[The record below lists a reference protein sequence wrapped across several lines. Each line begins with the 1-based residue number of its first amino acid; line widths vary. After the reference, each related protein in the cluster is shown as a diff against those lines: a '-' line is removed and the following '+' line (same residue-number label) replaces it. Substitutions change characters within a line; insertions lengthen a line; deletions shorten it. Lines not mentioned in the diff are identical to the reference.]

1 MQLCGW
7 VDRRRDHGGVIF
19 IDLRDRSG
27 TVQITVDPD
36 LGADAFAVAEHL
48 RSETVLQ
55 VEGKVRAR
63 PGDSLNDKLA
73 TGAVEV
79 LASGITVLNS
89 VKGNLPFP
97 VSVHD
102 EENTREELRLRHR
115 YLDLRRKRMNDNLR
129 LRAQTI
135 QAARRFL
142 EDAGF
147 IEVETP
153 VLTRS
158 TPEGA
163 RDYVLPSR
171 VCGGEWFAL
180 PQSPQLFK
188 QLLMVGGIE
197 RYYQVARCF
206 RDEDLRADRQPEF
219 TQLDIEMSFMDQEQ
233 ILELNESLI
242 CAIWKAVKGIE
253 LPRPFPRMTWHDAME
268 RYGTDRPD
276 TRYGMELTNVS
287 DIVKDMG
294 FKVFSGAVKSGG
306 AVKCIA
312 VPGGNDAV
320 SNVRIKPGG
329 DVFSEA
335 QKAGAGGLAFIR
347 VRDGGEI
354 DTIGAI
360 KDNLSDEQKQEL
372 LSRTGAEP
380 GTLLLFGAGDTATVN
395 KALDRVRQ
403 YLAKELGMVK
413 ADRDNDQWNFL
424 WVVDFPMFEFNS
436 DENRY
441 EALHHPFCAP
451 NAEDLG
457 SDASKWADTLPGARA
472 QAYDLVL
479 NGLELGGGSLRIH
492 DSALQRQVLQ
502 TVGLPLEEAQE
513 QFGFLMDALDVG
525 APPHGGLAFGVDRM
539 VMLLA
544 GEESIRDTI
553 AFPKTQQARCLM
565 TSAQGALPTSSW
577 RNCTWP
583 APGLSPTRKTEGG
596 YWAEQIPKGISAFV
610 APRPTARNPEVGL
623 HKASFCP
630 ASPDGPGGPVSA
642 AAAAQRICC
651 GFISRTSA
659 GSTCSPMRRRSP
671 WPAWCSAVKHC
682 CSSNGSWLRAMPPS
696 VNCTVSKNCNA
707 GKPTST
713 ATGQPSRNGPGRQD
727 CPCPSCSS
735 GLTWAIRPGLSRPSW
750 RPRI

>member
-1 MQLCGW
+1 MRSHGCGDLRGAHHKDQNVQLCGW

-36 LGADAFAVAEHL
+36 NGADVFAVAEHL
-48 RSETVLQ
+48 RNETVLRVSGQ
-55 VEGKVRAR
+55 VRER
-63 PGDSLNDKLA
+63 PEESLNVRLD
-73 TGAVEV
+73 TGAIEV
-79 LASGITVLNS
+79 LANKIEVLNT

-115 YLDLRRKRMNDNLR
+115 YLDLRRERMNGNLR
-129 LRAQTI
+129 LRARTI
-135 QAARRFL
+135 RAARGFL
-142 EDAGF
+142 EDQGF

-163 RDYVLPSR
+163 RDYLVPSR

-188 QLLMVGGIE
+188 QLLMVGGLE

-219 TQLDIEMSFMDQEQ
+219 TQLDMEMSFLEQEQ
-233 ILELNESLI
+233 ILALNEGLI
-242 CAIWKAVKGIE
+242 AAIWKEVKGID
-253 LPRPFPRMTWHDAME
+253 LPRPFPQITWHEAMA

-276 TRYGMELTNVS
+276 TRYGMELVEVS
-287 DIVKDMG
+287 DLVADMG
-294 FKVFSGAVKSGG
+294 FKVFSGAVAAGG
-306 AVKCIA
+306 SVKVLP
-312 VPGGNDAV
+312 VPGGNEAL

-335 QKAGAGGLAFIR
+335 QAAGAGGLAFIR
-347 VRDGGEI
+347 VREGGEI
-354 DTIGAI
+354 DSIGAI
-360 KDNLSDEQKQEL
+360 KDNLSEEKKAEL
-372 LSRTGAEP
+372 LARTGATP

-403 YLAKELGMVK
+403 FLARELGLVP
-413 ADRDNDQWNFL
+413 AERDNDVWNFL
-424 WVVDFPMFEFNS
+424 WVVDFPMFEFNA
-436 DENRY
+436 DEQRL

-451 NAEDLG
+451 NADDLG
-457 SDASKWADTLPGARA
+457 SDPAGWADTLPKARA

-502 TVGLPLEEAQE
+502 TIGLPLEEAE
-513 QFGFLMDALDVG
+513 RQFGFLLEALDMG
-525 APPHGGLAFGVDRM
+525 APPHGGIAFGLDRM

-553 AFPKTQQARCLM
+553 AFPKTQQARCLL
-565 TSAQGALPTSSW
+565 TGAPAGVDDKQLRELHVASTWEKEESA
-577 RNCTWP
+577 R
-583 APGLSPTRKTEGG
+583 
-596 YWAEQIPKGISAFV
+596 
-610 APRPTARNPEVGL
+610 
-623 HKASFCP
+623 
-630 ASPDGPGGPVSA
+630 
-642 AAAAQRICC
+642 
-651 GFISRTSA
+651 
-659 GSTCSPMRRRSP
+659 
-671 WPAWCSAVKHC
+671 
-682 CSSNGSWLRAMPPS
+682 
-696 VNCTVSKNCNA
+696 
-707 GKPTST
+707 
-713 ATGQPSRNGPGRQD
+713 
-727 CPCPSCSS
+727 
-735 GLTWAIRPGLSRPSW
+735 
-750 RPRI
+750 

>member
-1 MQLCGW
+1 MRSNGCGDLRKDSIDAVVQLCGW

-36 LGADAFAVAEHL
+36 LAAEAFAVAEHL

-55 VEGKVRAR
+55 VHGKVRAR
-63 PGDSLNDKLA
+63 PSESLNDKLA

-79 LASGITVLNS
+79 LASDIVVLNK
-89 VKGNLPFP
+89 VTGTLPFP

-129 LRAQTI
+129 LRALTI
-135 QAARRFL
+135 QVARRFL
-142 EDAGF
+142 EDEGF

-171 VCGGEWFAL
+171 VCGGDWFAL

-219 TQLDIEMSFMDQEQ
+219 TQLDIEMSFMGEEQ
-233 ILELNESLI
+233 ILQLNEDLI
-242 CAIWKAVKGIE
+242 CAIWKSVKGIE

-276 TRYGMELTNVS
+276 TRYGMELVTVS
-287 DIVKDMG
+287 DIVQDMG

-306 AVKCIA
+306 SVKVIA
-312 VPGGNDAV
+312 VPGGNDAL

-335 QKAGAGGLAFIR
+335 QAAGAGGLAFIR
-347 VRDGGEI
+347 VREGGEI

-360 KDNLSDEQKQEL
+360 KDNLSEEQKAEL
-372 LSRTGAEP
+372 LERTGATP
-380 GTLLLFGAGDTATVN
+380 GTLLLFGAGETAIVN

-403 YLAKELGMVK
+403 YLAKELNLIK
-413 ADRDNDQWNFL
+413 PDRKNDTWNFL

-436 DENRY
+436 DEDRY

-451 NAEDLG
+451 NKDDLG
-457 SDASKWADTLPGARA
+457 SDPGQWASTLPKARA

-502 TVGLPLEEAQE
+502 TVGLPLEKAEE
-513 QFGFLMDALDVG
+513 QFGFLINALDMG

-544 GEESIRDTI
+544 GEDSIRDTI

-565 TSAQGALPTSSW
+565 TDAPSSVSEKQLQELHVSS
-577 RNCTWP
+577 TWVDP
-583 APGLSPTRKTEGG
+583 ADDE
-596 YWAEQIPKGISAFV
+596 
-610 APRPTARNPEVGL
+610 
-623 HKASFCP
+623 
-630 ASPDGPGGPVSA
+630 D
-642 AAAAQRICC
+642 
-651 GFISRTSA
+651 
-659 GSTCSPMRRRSP
+659 
-671 WPAWCSAVKHC
+671 
-682 CSSNGSWLRAMPPS
+682 
-696 VNCTVSKNCNA
+696 
-707 GKPTST
+707 
-713 ATGQPSRNGPGRQD
+713 
-727 CPCPSCSS
+727 
-735 GLTWAIRPGLSRPSW
+735 
-750 RPRI
+750 

>member
-1 MQLCGW
+1 MRSHGCGDLRSDATGQTVSLCGW

-36 LGADAFAVAEHL
+36 LSPAAFAVAERL
-48 RSETVLQ
+48 RNETVL
-55 VEGKVRAR
+55 KVSGTVRDR
-63 PGDSLNDKLA
+63 PADSRNERLA

-79 LASGITVLNS
+79 LASAIEVLNE
-89 VKGNLPFP
+89 VRGNLPFP

-102 EENTREELRLRHR
+102 DTPVREELRLRHR
-115 YLDLRRKRMNDNLR
+115 YLDLRRERMNGNLR

-142 EDAGF
+142 EAEGF

-163 RDYVLPSR
+163 RDYLVPSR

-219 TQLDIEMSFMDQEQ
+219 TQLDMEMSFMEQEQ
-233 ILELNESLI
+233 ILQLNERLI
-242 CAIWKAVKGIE
+242 ATIWRAVKGIE
-253 LPRPFPRMTWHDAME
+253 LPSPFPRLTWQEAMD

-276 TRYGMELTNVS
+276 TRYGLELTDVS
-287 DIVKDMG
+287 DIVATSG
-294 FKVFSGAVKSGG
+294 FKVFSGAVAAGG

-312 VPGGNDAV
+312 IPGGNDAI

-335 QKAGAGGLAFIR
+335 TTAGAGGLAFIR
-347 VRDGGEI
+347 VREGGEI
-354 DTIGAI
+354 DSIGAI
-360 KDNLSDEQKQEL
+360 KDNLSAEGKAEL
-372 LSRTGAEP
+372 LRRTGAEP

-403 YLAKELGMVK
+403 FLARELGLVP
-413 ADRDNDQWNFL
+413 ASGAGGAWNFL
-424 WVVDFPMFEFNS
+424 WVVDFPMFEFNAE
-436 DENRY
+436 ENRL

-451 NAEDLG
+451 NATDLG
-457 SDASKWADTLPGARA
+457 ADPAGWPTTLPTARA

-492 DSALQRQVLQ
+492 DAALQKQVLQ
-502 TVGLPLEEAQE
+502 TIGLPLEEAE
-513 QFGFLMDALDVG
+513 RQFGFLIEALDMG
-525 APPHGGLAFGVDRM
+525 APPHGGIAFGLDRM

-553 AFPKTQQARCLM
+553 AFPKTQQARCLLTQAPADVSM
-565 TSAQGALPTSSW
+565 KQLDELHVAS
-577 RNCTWP
+577 TWV
-583 APGLSPTRKTEGG
+583 AEEG
-596 YWAEQIPKGISAFV
+596 
-610 APRPTARNPEVGL
+610 
-623 HKASFCP
+623 
-630 ASPDGPGGPVSA
+630 
-642 AAAAQRICC
+642 
-651 GFISRTSA
+651 
-659 GSTCSPMRRRSP
+659 
-671 WPAWCSAVKHC
+671 
-682 CSSNGSWLRAMPPS
+682 
-696 VNCTVSKNCNA
+696 
-707 GKPTST
+707 
-713 ATGQPSRNGPGRQD
+713 
-727 CPCPSCSS
+727 
-735 GLTWAIRPGLSRPSW
+735 
-750 RPRI
+750 

>member
-1 MQLCGW
+1 MRSNGCGDLRKDSIDAVVQLCGW

-36 LGADAFAVAEHL
+36 LGAEAFAVAEHL

-55 VEGKVRAR
+55 VHGKVRAR
-63 PGDSLNDKLA
+63 PAESLNDKLA

-79 LASGITVLNS
+79 LASEIVVLNK
-89 VKGNLPFP
+89 VTGNLPFP

-129 LRAQTI
+129 LRARTI

-142 EDAGF
+142 EDEGF

-171 VCGGEWFAL
+171 VCGGDWFAL

-219 TQLDIEMSFMDQEQ
+219 TQLDMEMSFMGEEQ
-233 ILELNESLI
+233 ILQLNEDLI
-242 CAIWKAVKGIE
+242 CAIWKSVKGIE

-276 TRYGMELTNVS
+276 TRYGMELVTVS
-287 DIVKDMG
+287 DIVQDMG

-306 AVKCIA
+306 AVKVIA
-312 VPGGNDAV
+312 VPGGNDAL

-335 QKAGAGGLAFIR
+335 QAAGAGGLAFIR

-360 KDNLSDEQKQEL
+360 KDNLSDEQKAEL
-372 LSRTGAEP
+372 LERTGATP
-380 GTLLLFGAGDTATVN
+380 GTLLLFGAGETAIVN

-403 YLAKELGMVK
+403 YLAKELNLVK
-413 ADRDNDQWNFL
+413 PDRQNDAWNFL

-451 NAEDLG
+451 NTDDLG
-457 SDASKWADTLPGARA
+457 SDPAQWATTLPKARA

-502 TVGLPLEEAQE
+502 TVGLPLEEAQA
-513 QFGFLMDALDVG
+513 QFGFLINALDMG

-544 GEESIRDTI
+544 GEDSIRDTI

-565 TSAQGALPTSSW
+565 TDAPSSVAEKQLQELHVSS
-577 RNCTWP
+577 TWVDP
-583 APGLSPTRKTEGG
+583 AED
-596 YWAEQIPKGISAFV
+596 E
-610 APRPTARNPEVGL
+610 N
-623 HKASFCP
+623 
-630 ASPDGPGGPVSA
+630 
-642 AAAAQRICC
+642 
-651 GFISRTSA
+651 
-659 GSTCSPMRRRSP
+659 
-671 WPAWCSAVKHC
+671 
-682 CSSNGSWLRAMPPS
+682 
-696 VNCTVSKNCNA
+696 
-707 GKPTST
+707 
-713 ATGQPSRNGPGRQD
+713 
-727 CPCPSCSS
+727 
-735 GLTWAIRPGLSRPSW
+735 
-750 RPRI
+750 

>member
-1 MQLCGW
+1 MRSKGCGDLREQNINEQVELCGW

-36 LGADAFAVAEHL
+36 LGAEAFAVAEHL

-55 VEGKVRAR
+55 VSGKVRAR
-63 PGDSLNDKLA
+63 PADSLNEKLA

-79 LASGITVLNS
+79 LASGIRVLNS

-129 LRAQTI
+129 LRATTI

-142 EDAGF
+142 EEQGF

-233 ILELNESLI
+233 ILDINEALI
-242 CAIWKAVKGIE
+242 CSIWKAVKGIE
-253 LPRPFPRMTWHDAME
+253 LPRPFPRMTWQDAME

-276 TRYGMELTNVS
+276 TRFGMELVTVS

-306 AVKCIA
+306 SVKVIA
-312 VPGGNDAV
+312 VPGGNDAL

-335 QKAGAGGLAFIR
+335 QAAGAGGLAFIR

-372 LSRTGAEP
+372 LSRTSAEP

-451 NAEDLG
+451 NSDDLG
-457 SDASKWADTLPGARA
+457 SDPNQWAETLPTARA

-565 TSAQGALPTSSW
+565 T
-577 RNCTWP
+577 N
-583 APGLSPTRKTEGG
+583 APGG
-596 YWAEQIPKGISAFV
+596 V
-610 APRPTARNPEVGL
+610 ADKQLEEL
-623 HKASFCP
+623 HVASTWV
-630 ASPDGPGGPVSA
+630 D
-642 AAAAQRICC
+642 
-651 GFISRTSA
+651 
-659 GSTCSPMRRRSP
+659 
-671 WPAWCSAVKHC
+671 
-682 CSSNGSWLRAMPPS
+682 SSEEDS
-696 VNCTVSKNCNA
+696 
-707 GKPTST
+707 
-713 ATGQPSRNGPGRQD
+713 
-727 CPCPSCSS
+727 
-735 GLTWAIRPGLSRPSW
+735 
-750 RPRI
+750 

>member
-1 MQLCGW
+1 MGKSPIALRFTMRSHGCGDLRADQVGQAVQLCGW

-27 TVQITVDPD
+27 TVQITVDPE
-36 LGADAFAVAEHL
+36 LAGNEPGAREAFAAVFETASHL
-48 RSETVLQ
+48 RNETVLQ
-55 VEGKVRAR
+55 VQGSLRER
-63 PGDSLNDKLA
+63 PGASVNERLA
-73 TGAVEV
+73 TGRFEV
-79 LASGITVLNS
+79 LAGAITVLNA

-115 YLDLRRKRMNDNLR
+115 YLDLRRERMNGNLR
-129 LRAQTI
+129 LRHRTTQTI
-135 QAARRFL
+135 RQFL
-142 EDAGF
+142 ENEGF

-153 VLTRS
+153 ILTRS

-163 RDYVLPSR
+163 RDYLVPSR

-188 QLLMVGGIE
+188 QLLMVGGLE
-197 RYYQVARCF
+197 RYYQIARCF

-219 TQLDIEMSFMDQEQ
+219 TQLDMEMSFLDQEQ
-233 ILELNESLI
+233 ILELNERLI
-242 CAIWKAVKGIE
+242 AAIWKAVKGVE
-253 LPRPFPRMTWHDAME
+253 LPLPFPRLTWHEAME

-276 TRYGMELTNVS
+276 TRYGLELVNVS
-287 DIVKDMG
+287 DLVADMG
-294 FKVFSGAVKSGG
+294 FKVFSGAVAAGG
-306 AVKCIA
+306 SVKVLPI
-312 VPGGNDAV
+312 PGGNEAI

-347 VRDGGEI
+347 VRENGEI

-360 KDNLSDEQKQEL
+360 KDNLSEAKKAEL
-372 LSRTGAEP
+372 LERTGAKP

-403 YLAKELGMVK
+403 FLARELGLVP
-413 ADRDNDQWNFL
+413 ADRDNSAWNFL
-424 WVVDFPMFEFNS
+424 WVVDFPMFEFNAG
-436 DENRY
+436 ENRL

-457 SDASKWADTLPGARA
+457 SDPERWADTLPTARA

-502 TVGLPLEEAQE
+502 TIGLPLEEAE
-513 QFGFLMDALDVG
+513 RQFGFLIEALDMG
-525 APPHGGLAFGVDRM
+525 APPHGGLAFGLDRM

-565 TSAQGALPTSSW
+565 TQAPADVAAKQLEELHVAS
-577 RNCTWP
+577 TWVEE
-583 APGLSPTRKTEGG
+583 EG
-596 YWAEQIPKGISAFV
+596 
-610 APRPTARNPEVGL
+610 
-623 HKASFCP
+623 
-630 ASPDGPGGPVSA
+630 
-642 AAAAQRICC
+642 
-651 GFISRTSA
+651 
-659 GSTCSPMRRRSP
+659 
-671 WPAWCSAVKHC
+671 
-682 CSSNGSWLRAMPPS
+682 
-696 VNCTVSKNCNA
+696 
-707 GKPTST
+707 
-713 ATGQPSRNGPGRQD
+713 
-727 CPCPSCSS
+727 
-735 GLTWAIRPGLSRPSW
+735 
-750 RPRI
+750 

>member
-1 MQLCGW
+1 MRSNGCGDLRKDSIDAVVQLCGW

-36 LGADAFAVAEHL
+36 LGAEAFAVAEHL

-55 VEGKVRAR
+55 VHGKVRAR
-63 PGDSLNDKLA
+63 PAESLNDKLA

-79 LASGITVLNS
+79 LASEIVVLNK
-89 VKGNLPFP
+89 VTGNLPFP

-129 LRAQTI
+129 LRARTI

-142 EDAGF
+142 EDKGF

-171 VCGGEWFAL
+171 VCGGDWFAL

-219 TQLDIEMSFMDQEQ
+219 TQLDIEMSFMGEEQ
-233 ILELNESLI
+233 ILQLNEDLI
-242 CAIWKAVKGIE
+242 CAIWKSVKGIE

-276 TRYGMELTNVS
+276 TRYGMELVTVS
-287 DIVKDMG
+287 DIVQDMG

-306 AVKCIA
+306 SVKVIA
-312 VPGGNDAV
+312 VPGGNDAL

-335 QKAGAGGLAFIR
+335 QAAGAGGLAFIR

-360 KDNLSDEQKQEL
+360 KDNLSDEQKAEL
-372 LSRTGAEP
+372 LKRTGATP
-380 GTLLLFGAGDTATVN
+380 GTLLLFGAGETAIVN

-403 YLAKELGMVK
+403 YLAKELNLVK
-413 ADRDNDQWNFL
+413 PDRQNDAWNFL

-451 NAEDLG
+451 NTDDLG
-457 SDASKWADTLPGARA
+457 SDPAQWATTLPKARA

-502 TVGLPLEEAQE
+502 TVGLPLEEAQA
-513 QFGFLMDALDVG
+513 QFGFLINALDMG

-544 GEESIRDTI
+544 GEDSIRDTI

-565 TSAQGALPTSSW
+565 TDAPSSVAEKQLQELHVSS
-577 RNCTWP
+577 TWVDP
-583 APGLSPTRKTEGG
+583 AED
-596 YWAEQIPKGISAFV
+596 E
-610 APRPTARNPEVGL
+610 N
-623 HKASFCP
+623 
-630 ASPDGPGGPVSA
+630 
-642 AAAAQRICC
+642 
-651 GFISRTSA
+651 
-659 GSTCSPMRRRSP
+659 
-671 WPAWCSAVKHC
+671 
-682 CSSNGSWLRAMPPS
+682 
-696 VNCTVSKNCNA
+696 
-707 GKPTST
+707 
-713 ATGQPSRNGPGRQD
+713 
-727 CPCPSCSS
+727 
-735 GLTWAIRPGLSRPSW
+735 
-750 RPRI
+750 

>member
-1 MQLCGW
+1 MRSHGCGDLRADHAGQEVQLCGW

-36 LGADAFAVAEHL
+36 NGADAFAVAEHL
-48 RSETVLQ
+48 RHETVLQ
-55 VEGKVRAR
+55 VSGRVRPR
-63 PGDSLNDKLA
+63 PPESLNERLA
-73 TGAVEV
+73 TGAIEV
-79 LASGITVLNS
+79 LAGSLTVLNA

-115 YLDLRRKRMNDNLR
+115 YLDLRRERMNGNLR
-129 LRAQTI
+129 LRARTI
-135 QAARRFL
+135 RAARGFL
-142 EDAGF
+142 EEQGF

-163 RDYVLPSR
+163 RDYLVPSR

-188 QLLMVGGIE
+188 QLLMVGGLE

-219 TQLDIEMSFMDQEQ
+219 TQLDMEMSFLEQEQ
-233 ILELNESLI
+233 ILALNEGLI
-242 CAIWKAVKGIE
+242 AAIWKEVKGIE
-253 LPRPFPRMTWHDAME
+253 LPRPFPRLTWHEAMA

-276 TRYGMELTNVS
+276 TRYGMELVEVS
-287 DIVKDMG
+287 DLVADMG
-294 FKVFSGAVKSGG
+294 FKVFSGAVATGG
-306 AVKCIA
+306 SVKVLP
-312 VPGGNDAV
+312 VPGGNEAL

-335 QKAGAGGLAFIR
+335 QAAGAGGLAFIR
-347 VRDGGEI
+347 VREGGEI
-354 DTIGAI
+354 DSIGAI
-360 KDNLSDEQKQEL
+360 KDNLSEEKKAEL
-372 LSRTGAEP
+372 LARTGATP

-403 YLAKELGMVK
+403 FLARELGLVP
-413 ADRDNDQWNFL
+413 AERDNDVWNFL
-424 WVVDFPMFEFNS
+424 WVVDFPMFEFNA
-436 DENRY
+436 DENRL

-457 SDASKWADTLPGARA
+457 SDPARWADTLPKARA

-502 TVGLPLEEAQE
+502 TIGLPLEEAE
-513 QFGFLMDALDVG
+513 RQFGFLLEALDMG

-553 AFPKTQQARCLM
+553 AFPKTQQARCLL
-565 TSAQGALPTSSW
+565 TGAPAGVDDKQLRELHVAS
-577 RNCTWP
+577 TWVEE
-583 APGLSPTRKTEGG
+583 S
-596 YWAEQIPKGISAFV
+596 
-610 APRPTARNPEVGL
+610 
-623 HKASFCP
+623 
-630 ASPDGPGGPVSA
+630 
-642 AAAAQRICC
+642 
-651 GFISRTSA
+651 
-659 GSTCSPMRRRSP
+659 
-671 WPAWCSAVKHC
+671 
-682 CSSNGSWLRAMPPS
+682 
-696 VNCTVSKNCNA
+696 
-707 GKPTST
+707 
-713 ATGQPSRNGPGRQD
+713 
-727 CPCPSCSS
+727 
-735 GLTWAIRPGLSRPSW
+735 
-750 RPRI
+750 

>member
-1 MQLCGW
+1 MRSNGCGDLRKQHIDKQVQLCGW

-36 LGADAFAVAEHL
+36 LGAEAFAVAEHL

-55 VEGKVRAR
+55 VNGKVRAR
-63 PGDSLNDKLA
+63 PAESLNDKLA

-79 LASGITVLNS
+79 LASGIKVLNS

-142 EDAGF
+142 EEQSF

-219 TQLDIEMSFMDQEQ
+219 TQLDIEMSFMDQEE

-242 CAIWKAVKGIE
+242 CSIWKAVKGIE
-253 LPRPFPRMTWHDAME
+253 LPNPFPRMTWHDAME

-276 TRYGMELTNVS
+276 TRYGMELVTVS

-306 AVKCIA
+306 AVKVIA
-312 VPGGNDAV
+312 VPGGNDAL

-335 QKAGAGGLAFIR
+335 QAAGAGGLAFIR
-347 VRDGGEI
+347 VREAGEI

-360 KDNLSDEQKQEL
+360 KDNLSEEQKQEL
-372 LSRTGAEP
+372 LNRTGAQP

-403 YLAKELGMVK
+403 YLAKELGMVP

-436 DENRY
+436 DENRF

-451 NAEDLG
+451 NSEDLG
-457 SDASKWADTLPGARA
+457 NDPSEWAKTLPQARA

-565 TSAQGALPTSSW
+565 T
-577 RNCTWP
+577 N
-583 APGLSPTRKTEGG
+583 APGDVADKQLEELHVASTWVDEND
-596 YWAEQIPKGISAFV
+596 ESA
-610 APRPTARNPEVGL
+610 
-623 HKASFCP
+623 K
-630 ASPDGPGGPVSA
+630 
-642 AAAAQRICC
+642 
-651 GFISRTSA
+651 
-659 GSTCSPMRRRSP
+659 
-671 WPAWCSAVKHC
+671 
-682 CSSNGSWLRAMPPS
+682 
-696 VNCTVSKNCNA
+696 
-707 GKPTST
+707 
-713 ATGQPSRNGPGRQD
+713 
-727 CPCPSCSS
+727 
-735 GLTWAIRPGLSRPSW
+735 
-750 RPRI
+750 

>member
-1 MQLCGW
+1 MRSHSCGDLRTDAIDTTVLLSGW

-27 TVQITVDPD
+27 TVQVTVDPD
-36 LGADAFAVAEHL
+36 LGPEAFAVAEHL
-48 RSETVLQ
+48 RNETVLQ
-55 VEGKVRAR
+55 VEGRVRAR
-63 PGDSLNDKLA
+63 PEESLNERLA

-79 LASGITVLNS
+79 LAQTLNVLNAPS
-89 VKGNLPFP
+89 RNLPFA

-102 EENTREELRLRHR
+102 DEQVREELRLRHR
-115 YLDLRRKRMNDNLR
+115 YLDLRRERMRRNLT
-129 LRAQTI
+129 LRHQTV
-135 QAARRFL
+135 QTARRFL
-142 EDAGF
+142 EEEGF

-163 RDYVLPSR
+163 RDYLVPSR

-188 QLLMVGGIE
+188 QLLMVGGLE

-219 TQLDIEMSFMDQEQ
+219 TQLDMEMSFLDQEQ
-233 ILELNESLI
+233 ILELNERLI
-242 CAIWKAVKGIE
+242 TRIWKTVKGVE
-253 LPRPFPRMTWHDAME
+253 LPQPFARMTWHDAME
-268 RYGTDRPD
+268 RFGTDRPD
-276 TRYGMELTNVS
+276 TRFGMELVTVS

-306 AVKCIA
+306 SVKVIA
-312 VPGGNDAV
+312 VPGGNDAL

-413 ADRDNDQWNFL
+413 AERDNDQWNFL

-451 NAEDLG
+451 NIQDLG
-457 SDASKWADTLPGARA
+457 SDPTQWASTLPSARA

-502 TVGLPLEEAQE
+502 TVGLPLEAAQE

-565 TSAQGALPTSSW
+565 TSA
-577 RNCTWP
+577 
-583 APGLSPTRKTEGG
+583 
-596 YWAEQIPKGISAFV
+596 
-610 APRPTARNPEVGL
+610 
-623 HKASFCP
+623 
-630 ASPDGPGGPVSA
+630 PGGVA
-642 AAAAQRICC
+642 DKQLEELHVA
-651 GFISRTSA
+651 
-659 GSTCSPMRRRSP
+659 STWVDPDTE
-671 WPAWCSAVKHC
+671 A
-682 CSSNGSWLRAMPPS
+682 
-696 VNCTVSKNCNA
+696 
-707 GKPTST
+707 
-713 ATGQPSRNGPGRQD
+713 
-727 CPCPSCSS
+727 
-735 GLTWAIRPGLSRPSW
+735 
-750 RPRI
+750 

>member
-1 MQLCGW
+1 MRSNGCGDLRKQHIDKQVQLCGW

-36 LGADAFAVAEHL
+36 LGAEAFAVAEHL

-55 VEGKVRAR
+55 VEGKVRGR
-63 PGDSLNDKLA
+63 PAESLNEKLA

-79 LASGITVLNS
+79 LASSITVLNS

-142 EDAGF
+142 EDEGF

-171 VCGGEWFAL
+171 VCGGDWFAL

-242 CAIWKAVKGIE
+242 YAIWKAVKGIE

-276 TRYGMELTNVS
+276 TRYGMELVTVS
-287 DIVKDMG
+287 DIVKEMG

-306 AVKCIA
+306 AVKVIA
-312 VPGGNDAV
+312 VPGGNDAL

-329 DVFSEA
+329 DVFGEA
-335 QKAGAGGLAFIR
+335 QAAGAGGLAFIR
-347 VRDGGEI
+347 VREGGEI

-372 LSRTGAEP
+372 LSRTGAQP

-403 YLAKELGMVK
+403 YLARELDMVQ

-436 DENRY
+436 DENRF

-457 SDASKWADTLPGARA
+457 NDPSEWAKTLPQARA

-565 TSAQGALPTSSW
+565 T
-577 RNCTWP
+577 N
-583 APGLSPTRKTEGG
+583 APG
-596 YWAEQIPKGISAFV
+596 AV
-610 APRPTARNPEVGL
+610 AGKQLEEL
-623 HKASFCP
+623 H
-630 ASPDGPGGPVSA
+630 VSSTWVEESDA
-642 AAAAQRICC
+642 AA
-651 GFISRTSA
+651 
-659 GSTCSPMRRRSP
+659 
-671 WPAWCSAVKHC
+671 
-682 CSSNGSWLRAMPPS
+682 N
-696 VNCTVSKNCNA
+696 
-707 GKPTST
+707 
-713 ATGQPSRNGPGRQD
+713 
-727 CPCPSCSS
+727 
-735 GLTWAIRPGLSRPSW
+735 
-750 RPRI
+750 

>member
-1 MQLCGW
+1 MRSHGCGDLRNDAIGQQVQLCGW

-19 IDLRDRSG
+19 IDLRDLSG

-36 LGADAFAVAEHL
+36 LAPAAFAVAERL
-48 RSETVLQ
+48 RNETVLR

-63 PGDSLNDKLA
+63 PAESLNERLA
-73 TGAVEV
+73 TGAIEV
-79 LASGITVLNS
+79 LAAGITVLNE
-89 VKGNLPFP
+89 VRGNLPFP

-115 YLDLRRKRMNDNLR
+115 YLDLRRERMGRNLR
-129 LRAQTI
+129 LRHATVK
-135 QAARRFL
+135 AARGYL
-142 EDAGF
+142 EGEGF

-163 RDYVLPSR
+163 RDYLVPSR

-219 TQLDIEMSFMDQEQ
+219 TQLDMEMSFMDQEQ
-233 ILELNESLI
+233 ILALNEGLI
-242 CAIWKAVKGIE
+242 AAIWKQVKGIE
-253 LPRPFPRMTWHDAME
+253 LPRPFPRLTWHEAMA

-276 TRYGMELTNVS
+276 TRYGMELTDVS
-287 DIVKDMG
+287 DLVAGMG
-294 FKVFSGAVKSGG
+294 FKVFSGAVAAGG
-306 AVKCIA
+306 SVKCIA
-312 VPGGNDAV
+312 VAGGNEAV

-347 VRDGGEI
+347 VRAGGEI

-360 KDNLSDEQKQEL
+360 KDNLTAETKAEL
-372 LSRTGAEP
+372 LQRTGAGE

-403 YLAKELGMVK
+403 YLARELGLVP
-413 ADRDNDQWNFL
+413 AERDNDQWNFL
-424 WVVDFPMFEFNS
+424 WVVDFPMFAFNAG
-436 DENRY
+436 ENRL

-457 SDASKWADTLPGARA
+457 NDPGQWAATLPTARA

-492 DSALQRQVLQ
+492 DAALQRQVLQ
-502 TVGLPLEEAQE
+502 TIGLPLEEAE
-513 QFGFLMDALDVG
+513 RQFGFLMEALDMG
-525 APPHGGLAFGVDRM
+525 APPHGGIAFGMDRL

-565 TSAQGALPTSSW
+565 TQAPADVAPKQLEELHVAS
-577 RNCTWP
+577 TWE
-583 APGLSPTRKTEGG
+583 EGG
-596 YWAEQIPKGISAFV
+596 
-610 APRPTARNPEVGL
+610 
-623 HKASFCP
+623 
-630 ASPDGPGGPVSA
+630 DG
-642 AAAAQRICC
+642 
-651 GFISRTSA
+651 
-659 GSTCSPMRRRSP
+659 
-671 WPAWCSAVKHC
+671 
-682 CSSNGSWLRAMPPS
+682 
-696 VNCTVSKNCNA
+696 
-707 GKPTST
+707 
-713 ATGQPSRNGPGRQD
+713 
-727 CPCPSCSS
+727 
-735 GLTWAIRPGLSRPSW
+735 
-750 RPRI
+750 